1 MLGADQDGHHPIQA
15 AACGALAAISHDM
28 FLTPFDVVKQRMQ
41 LGYYKNVIHCVRTI
55 LKTEGIGALY
65 MSFPTTLM
73 MNIPFGGVMVAVN
86 ESVKKILNPDGT
98 YSFWTTMASG
108 SIAGMVA
115 AAVTNPLD
123 VVKTRLQTQNLEHC
137 TKSCEDPLFNPNP
150 PEGVSP
156 TNNTPSAVSPGST
169 TSKGAIGSMGRS
181 SVGAGRSVTELPRA
195 RKYRRQKLS
204 LPQGSVFSTNGMT
217 SRKTNSSQAFPRES
231 TSYRGLRPI
240 VSELVFNGSRVPN
253 MRMRA
258 LMTSATARQP
268 LGSYYKSGGGM
279 HFSITRQAV
288 VRALKASS
296 AQEVELARAASGG
309 PGGPVSRVGMIQMS
323 RQIMAEE
330 GARGFLRGIV
340 PRMMVHAPSV
350 AISWTAYETMKSL
363 LTGTEN

>member
-169 TSKGAIGSMGRS
+169 ASKGAIGSMGRS
-181 SVGAGRSVTELPRA
+181 SVGAGRSATELPKA

-240 VSELVFNGSRVPN
+240 VSELNGSRVPN